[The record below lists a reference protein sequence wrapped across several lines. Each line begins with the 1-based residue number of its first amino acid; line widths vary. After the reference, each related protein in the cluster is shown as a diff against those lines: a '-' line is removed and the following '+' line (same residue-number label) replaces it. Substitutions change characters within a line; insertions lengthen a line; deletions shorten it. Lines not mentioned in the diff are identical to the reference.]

1 MATIK
6 DIAKLANVSIT
17 TVSRVLN
24 YDETLNVSPETR
36 KRVFEAAEELA
47 YVVAPKKKPKSK
59 WKIGLYDSFSLEE
72 ELVDTYY
79 LSIRVALEKKL
90 TKKGIE
96 FYRIDKENH
105 GDHVKKIDGVLA
117 LGTFKSRE
125 IEMIKSFNKPCVF
138 VDSNPDEQY
147 FDSVVIDFNSAT
159 RNALN
164 YLTEL
169 GHESI
174 GFIGGVETDMYGNRF
189 KDLRQDVFEKYLKQ
203 KNIFKEELVKIGG
216 YDPKDG
222 YIHLREMLTSESKP
236 TAVFVANDTIAVG
249 CYKCAY
255 ELGVKIP
262 GELSIVGFNDV
273 ATAQYMVPPL
283 TTVKLYTEIMGETAV
298 DLLIEKLSTKREVS
312 KKITINTKLII
323 RESAAAPPQEKK
335 KKPEN

>member
-6 DIAKLANVSIT
+6 EIATLANVSIT

-36 KRVFEAAEELA
+36 KRVFEAAEELS
-47 YVVAPKKKPKSK
+47 YVITPKKKAKSK

-90 TKKGIE
+90 KLKGID
-96 FYRIDKENH
+96 FYRIDKGGNE
-105 GDHVKKIDGVLA
+105 DYSRKIDGILC
-117 LGTFKSRE
+117 LGTFKSKD
-125 IEMIKSFNKPCVF
+125 IEKIKNFDKPCVF
-138 VDSNPDEQY
+138 IDSNPDNRY
-147 FDSVVIDFNSAT
+147 FDSVIIDFPSAT
-159 RNALN
+159 KNALN

-169 GHESI
+169 GHKSI

-189 KDLRQDVFEKYLKQ
+189 KDLRQDVFENYLKE

-222 YIHLREMLTSESKP
+222 YTLLKEMLSGEQKP
-236 TAVFVANDTIAVG
+236 TAIFVANDTIAVG
-249 CYKCAY
+249 CYKAAY

-262 GELSIVGFNDV
+262 DELSIVGFNDV

-298 DLLIEKLSTKREVS
+298 DLLVEKLSSKREVS

-323 RESAAAPPQEKK
+323 RESAAAPQKK
-335 KKPEN
+335 

>member
-6 DIAKLANVSIT
+6 EIATLANVSIT

-36 KRVFEAAEELA
+36 KRVFEAAEELS
-47 YVVAPKKKPKSK
+47 YVITPKKKAKSK

-90 TKKGIE
+90 KLKGID
-96 FYRIDKENH
+96 FYRIDKGGNA
-105 GDHVKKIDGVLA
+105 DYSKKIDGIIC
-117 LGTFKSRE
+117 LGTFKSKD
-125 IEMIKSFNKPCVF
+125 IDKIKNFDKPCVF
-138 VDSNPDEQY
+138 IDSNPDQRY
-147 FDSVVIDFNSAT
+147 FDSVIIDFPSAT
-159 RNALN
+159 KNALQ

-169 GHESI
+169 GHKSI

-189 KDLRQDVFEKYLKQ
+189 KDLRQDVFENYLKQ

-222 YIHLREMLTSESKP
+222 YTLLKEMLAGEQKP
-236 TAVFVANDTIAVG
+236 TAIFVANDTIAVG
-249 CYKCAY
+249 CYKAAY
-255 ELGVKIP
+255 ELGIKIP
-262 GELSIVGFNDV
+262 AELSIVGFNDV

-298 DLLIEKLSTKREVS
+298 ELLIDKLSTKREVS

-323 RESAAAPPQEKK
+323 RESGAAPRKK
-335 KKPEN
+335 

>member
-24 YDETLNVSPETR
+24 YDDTLNVSPETR
-36 KRVFEAAEELA
+36 KRVFEAAENLS
-47 YVVAPKKKPKSK
+47 YVVQPKKKQKSK
-59 WKIGLYDSFSLEE
+59 WKVGLYDSFSLEE

-90 TKKGIE
+90 KEKGID
-96 FYRIDKENH
+96 FYRVDKEGN
-105 GDHVKKIDGVLA
+105 GDAPKRLDGILA
-117 LGTFKSRE
+117 LGTFKQKD
-125 IEMIKSFNKPCVF
+125 IEKIKSFDTPCVF
-138 VDSNPDEQY
+138 VDSNPDEEY
-147 FDSVVIDFNSAT
+147 FDSVNIDFKSAT
-159 RNALN
+159 KSALN
-164 YLTEL
+164 YLIGL
-169 GHESI
+169 GHERI

-189 KDLRQDVFEKYLKQ
+189 KDLRQDVFETYLKE
-203 KNIFKEELVKIGG
+203 KHIFNEELVKIGG

-222 YIHLREMLTSESKP
+222 YIHLREMLSGEIKP

-249 CYKCAY
+249 CYKAAY

-262 GELSIVGFNDV
+262 EQLSIVGFNDV
-273 ATAQYMVPPL
+273 ATAKYMMPPL

-298 DLLIEKLSTKREVS
+298 DLLIDRLTSKREVS

-323 RESAAAPPQEKK
+323 RESAAEPPK
-335 KKPEN
+335 

>member
-6 DIAKLANVSIT
+6 DIANLANVSIT

-47 YVVAPKKKPKSK
+47 YVVAPKKKQKSK

-90 TKKGIE
+90 KSKSID
-96 FYRIDKENH
+96 FFRIDKEGNEENL
-105 GDHVKKIDGVLA
+105 KKIDGILC
-117 LGTFKSRE
+117 LGTFKKKD
-125 IEMIKSFNKPCVF
+125 IEKIKSFNKPCVF
-138 VDSNPDEQY
+138 VDSNPDEY
-147 FDSVVIDFNSAT
+147 YYDSVVIDFNSAT

-169 GHESI
+169 GHENI

-189 KDLRQDVFEKYLKQ
+189 KDLRQDVFENYLTE

-222 YIHLREMLTSESKP
+222 YINLREMLTSEPKP

-249 CYKCAY
+249 CYKAAY

-262 GELSIVGFNDV
+262 DELSIVGFNDV

-298 DLLIEKLSTKREVS
+298 DLLVERLSSKREVS
-312 KKITINTKLII
+312 KKITINTKLIV
-323 RESAAAPPQEKK
+323 RESASVPQKK
-335 KKPEN
+335 

>member
-6 DIAKLANVSIT
+6 DIAHLANVSIT

-36 KRVFEAAEELA
+36 KRIFEAAEELA
-47 YVVAPKKKPKSK
+47 YVVTPKKKPKSK

-90 TKKGIE
+90 KSNSID
-96 FYRIDKENH
+96 FVRIDKEGN
-105 GDHVKKIDGVLA
+105 GDNFRKIDGILA
-117 LGTFKSRE
+117 LGTFKKKD
-125 IEMIKSFNKPCVF
+125 IEKIKSFKKPCVF
-138 VDSNPDEQY
+138 VDSNPDDYY

-159 RNALN
+159 KNALN
-164 YLTEL
+164 YLTQL
-169 GHESI
+169 GHENI

-189 KDLRQDVFEKYLKQ
+189 KDLRQDVFENYLKE
-203 KNIFKEELVKIGG
+203 KGIFKEELVKIGG

-222 YIHLREMLTSESKP
+222 YTNLREMLSADPKP

-249 CYKCAY
+249 CYKAAY
-255 ELGVKIP
+255 ELGIKIP
-262 GELSIVGFNDV
+262 DELSIVGFNDV

-283 TTVKLYTEIMGETAV
+283 TTVKLYTEIMGETSV
-298 DLLIEKLSTKREVS
+298 DLLLERLVSKREVS
-312 KKITINTKLII
+312 KKITINTKLIV
-323 RESAAAPPQEKK
+323 RESASAPQKK
-335 KKPEN
+335 

>member
-6 DIAKLANVSIT
+6 DIANLANVSIT

-90 TKKGIE
+90 KSKSID
-96 FYRIDKENH
+96 FFRIDKEGNESNLN
-105 GDHVKKIDGVLA
+105 KIDGILC
-117 LGTFKSRE
+117 LGTFKSKD
-125 IEMIKSFNKPCVF
+125 IEKIRGFNKPCVF
-138 VDSNPDEQY
+138 VDSNPDEYY

-169 GHESI
+169 GHENI

-189 KDLRQDVFEKYLKQ
+189 KDLRQDVFENYLKG
-203 KNIFKEELVKIGG
+203 KNIFKEELVRIGG

-222 YIHLREMLTSESKP
+222 YTNLREMLQADPKP

-249 CYKCAY
+249 CYKAAY

-262 GELSIVGFNDV
+262 EELSIVGFNDV
-273 ATAQYMVPPL
+273 ATAKYMVPPL

-298 DLLIEKLSTKREVS
+298 DLLIERLSSKREVS

-323 RESAAAPPQEKK
+323 RESASVPQKK
-335 KKPEN
+335 

>member
-6 DIAKLANVSIT
+6 DIANLANVSIT

-47 YVVAPKKKPKSK
+47 YVVAPKKKQKSK

-90 TKKGIE
+90 KSRSID
-96 FYRIDKENH
+96 FFRIDKEGNEANIN
-105 GDHVKKIDGVLA
+105 KIDGILC
-117 LGTFKSRE
+117 LGTFKSKD
-125 IEMIKSFNKPCVF
+125 IEKIKGFNKPCVF
-138 VDSNPDEQY
+138 VDSNPDEYY

-169 GHESI
+169 GHENI

-189 KDLRQDVFEKYLKQ
+189 KDLRQDVFEKYLKE
-203 KNIFKEELVKIGG
+203 KNIFKEELVRIGG

-222 YIHLREMLTSESKP
+222 YTNLREMLTSEPKP

-249 CYKCAY
+249 CYKAAY

-262 GELSIVGFNDV
+262 DELSIVGFNDV

-298 DLLIEKLSTKREVS
+298 DLLIERLSSKREVS
-312 KKITINTKLII
+312 KKITINTKLIV
-323 RESAAAPPQEKK
+323 RESAASPQKIK
-335 KKPEN
+335 